1 MTAAQMIQ
9 REDNTKNNEL
19 YIGIEL
25 SNSKWKL
32 MFGNRIKK
40 RLKVIRARDLKEFEV
55 EIAKAIKRFN
65 MEGEVKI
72 FSCYEAG
79 RDGFWF
85 HRHLTKT
92 GIENHVVDSSSIEVN
107 RRRRRAKTDRVD
119 ANKLVDMLISYVK
132 GEEKRWSVVR
142 VPSEEAED
150 VRRLNREIDRLKKER
165 SAHTNRIGSLLIL
178 HGIEGGISRNFPGYL
193 ETLTSC
199 DGKKVPKKI
208 KAEILREYERYKLIQ
223 EQLKE
228 LEKEK
233 EKMLEEGGMQ
243 ATQVKALQILKGIG
257 PISAWNLVFE
267 FFGWRRF
274 NNGKQVGAAA
284 GLVPTPYNS
293 GDKEIE
299 QGISKSGN
307 RRIRSMMIELG
318 WFWLRYQPES
328 KLSKWFHKRFG
339 SGKRIRRIG
348 IVALARKLL
357 IDLWRYLETGVLP
370 EGAILK

>member
-9 REDNTKNNEL
+9 REDSTKNNEL

-40 RLKVIRARDLKEFEV
+40 RLKAIRARDLKEFEA

-65 MEGEVKI
+65 MEGAVKI

-85 HRHLTKT
+85 HRHLTKI

-132 GEEKRWSVVR
+132 GEEKRWSVVH

-150 VRRLNREIDRLKKER
+150 ARRLNREIDRLKKER

-178 HGIEGGISRNFPGYL
+178 HGIEGGISRKFPEYL

-199 DGKKVPKKI
+199 DGKKVPEKI

-233 EKMLEEGGMQ
+233 EKILEEGGIQ

-257 PISAWNLVFE
+257 PISSWNLIFE

-328 KLSKWFHKRFG
+328 KLSKWFYKGFG

-370 EGAILK
+370 EGATLK